1 MRTWSV
7 EALDKVLYAPTSATR
22 AEIDDDDDDEDDELL
37 FCRSVESDDS
47 DDDLNSPIEA
57 SKPSVLSSNVAVTS
71 CTSPAWYSLLQKK

>member
-22 AEIDDDDDDEDDELL
+22 AEIDDDDDDEDDEQL

-47 DDDLNSPIEA
+47 DDDLDSPIEA